1 MNKRKCKKL
10 FYKESTKWLLKRGWT
25 DGYISPNT
33 IKICSKK
40 VRKTHKV
47 KTDIL
52 LT

>member
-33 IKICSKK
+33 IKYE
-40 VRKTHKV
+40 
-47 KTDIL
+47 L
-52 LT
+52 